1 VSFLIIKSE
10 SAQVESSVEVDDIAG
25 AEGEVSPADGF
36 GSEADIF
43 GFSPA
48 FLWDEAFA
56 DQFVVFILHAGGH
69 IGRHHAGA
77 KFDNLNAV
85 GGESGCPELGGH
97 GESGFGDTIFS
108 TVDRGGVGG
117 DRGDEDQLIAT
128 REKGFPG
135 VSQPVTGGKLTEE
148 VGALE
153 VDVDDFIENFFFGV
167 REVGSFTGGDAR
179 VVDQGIE
186 ATEAFENSFHQA
198 GTIFG
203 GAELGRDGQ
212 KLLVFAFGDGLASGD
227 GFLGGL
233 AVGGVVDSEVVTFGG
248 KAERDATAEPTA
260 RSGDENYRSRHGMK
274 SNPSQKERDGGK
286 RFS

>member
-1 VSFLIIKSE
+1 MGLE

-56 DQFVVFILHAGGH
+56 DQLVVFIFHAGGH
-69 IGRHHAGA
+69 IGRHDAGA
-77 KFDNLNAV
+77 KFDDLNAV
-85 GGESGCPELGGH
+85 GGESSGPELSGH

-108 TVDRGGVGG
+108 TVDGGGVGR
-117 DRGDEDQLIAT
+117 DRGNEDQLIAT
-128 REKGFPG
+128 GEKGFSG
-135 VSQPVTGGKLTEE
+135 VGQPVTGGKLAEE
-148 VGALE
+148 VGAFE
-153 VDVDDFIENFFFGV
+153 IHVDDFIENVFFGV

-186 ATEAFENSFHQA
+186 ASEAFENSFHQA
-198 GTIFG
+198 GAIFG

-233 AVGGVVDSEVVTFGG
+233 AVGGVVDSEVVTLGG
-248 KAERDATAEPTA
+248 QAERDAPAETSA
-260 RSGDENYRSRHGMK
+260 RSSDENDRSRHGMK

>member
-1 VSFLIIKSE
+1 MGLE
-10 SAQVESSVEVDDIAG
+10 SAQVEPTVEVDDVAG
-25 AEGEVSPADGF
+25 AEGEISSADGF
-36 GSEADIF
+36 GGETDIF

-56 DQFVVFILHAGGH
+56 DQLVVFILHAGGH

-108 TVDRGGVGG
+108 TVYGCGVGRDRGNK
-117 DRGDEDQLIAT
+117 DQLIAT
-128 REKGFPG
+128 GEKGFSG
-135 VSQPVTGGKLTEE
+135 VGQPVTGGKLAEE
-148 VGALE
+148 VGAFE
-153 VDVDDFIENFFFGV
+153 IHVDDFIENVFFGV
-167 REVGSFTGGDAR
+167 REVGSFTGGDAC
-179 VVDQGIE
+179 VVDQTVK

-198 GTIFG
+198 GAIFG
-203 GAELGRDGQ
+203 GAELGGDGQ
-212 KLLVFAFGDGLASGD
+212 KFLVLCFCYGLASGD

-233 AVGGVVDSEVVTFGG
+233 AVGGVVDSEVIAFGSQTQG
-248 KAERDATAEPTA
+248 DATSESSAG
-260 RSGDENYRSRHGMK
+260 SSDENNGSGHGEK
-274 SNPSQKERDGGK
+274 STPMGWKRDGGK